1 MNDFDISQL
10 EFLNSY
16 WNIFQNTT
24 SSSIEKFKSAV
35 IKLFVEA
42 NQISIENLEKF
53 IDSIDAEK
61 KVKQIE
67 KEIDKYQKEIGDLR
81 FKINEMKNEKSKY
94 ELKLFDN
101 ICKKN
106 TMKESIRSISNNY
119 SYSDPCSSSGSF
131 IGSRGGC

>member
-1 MNDFDISQL
+1 MNTFDINQL

-16 WNIFQNTT
+16 WKIYKNIDKSVEN
-24 SSSIEKFKSAV
+24 FKSTV
-35 IKLFVEA
+35 NKLFIDT
-42 NQISIENLEKF
+42 NQISSENLNKF
-53 IDSIDAEK
+53 IDSLEAEK
-61 KVKQIE
+61 KVKEIE
-67 KEIDKYQKEIGDLR
+67 KEIDKYQREIGNLQ

>member
-1 MNDFDISQL
+1 MNTFDINQL

-16 WNIFQNTT
+16 WKIYKNIDKSVEN
-24 SSSIEKFKSAV
+24 FKSTV
-35 IKLFVEA
+35 NKLFIDT
-42 NQISIENLEKF
+42 NQISSENLNKF
-53 IDSIDAEK
+53 IDSLDAEK

-67 KEIDKYQKEIGDLR
+67 KEIDKYQKEIGDLQ

-106 TMKESIRSISNNY
+106 TMKESITSISNNY
-119 SYSDPCSSSGSF
+119 SYSDPCSF
-131 IGSRGGC
+131 ICSRGGC

>member
-42 NQISIENLEKF
+42 NQISIENLDKF
-53 IDSIDAEK
+53 IDSVDAEDK
-61 KVKQIE
+61 IDQIE
-67 KEIDKYQKEIGDLR
+67 KEIDKYEKEIKALQA
-81 FKINEMKNEKSKY
+81 KIKKVKSEKSKY
-94 ELKLFDN
+94 ECKLFKN

-106 TMKESIRSISNNY
+106 ATIKSSDDIDT
-119 SYSDPCSSSGSF
+119 SYSDPCSTSLRSYTW
-131 IGSRGGC
+131 GGC

>member
-1 MNDFDISQL
+1 MNTFDINQL

-16 WNIFQNTT
+16 WKIYKNIDKSVEN
-24 SSSIEKFKSAV
+24 FKSTV
-35 IKLFVEA
+35 NKLFIDT
-42 NQISIENLEKF
+42 NQISSENLNKF
-53 IDSIDAEK
+53 IDSLDAEK

-67 KEIDKYQKEIGDLR
+67 KEIGKYQKEIGDLQ

-119 SYSDPCSSSGSF
+119 SYSDPCSPSGSF

>member
-1 MNDFDISQL
+1 MNTFDINQL

-16 WNIFQNTT
+16 WKIYKNIDKSVEN
-24 SSSIEKFKSAV
+24 FKSTV
-35 IKLFVEA
+35 NKLFIDT
-42 NQISIENLEKF
+42 NQISSENLNKF
-53 IDSIDAEK
+53 IDSLDAEK

-67 KEIDKYQKEIGDLR
+67 KEIDKYQKEIRDLQ

-119 SYSDPCSSSGSF
+119 SYSDPCSSSS
-131 IGSRGGC
+131 SRGGC

>member
-1 MNDFDISQL
+1 MNTFDINQL

-16 WNIFQNTT
+16 WKIYKNIDKSVEN
-24 SSSIEKFKSAV
+24 FKSTV
-35 IKLFVEA
+35 NKLFIDT
-42 NQISIENLEKF
+42 NQISSENLNKF
-53 IDSIDAEK
+53 IDSLDAEK

-67 KEIDKYQKEIGDLR
+67 KEIDKYQREIGNLQ

>member
-1 MNDFDISQL
+1 MNTFDINQL

-16 WNIFQNTT
+16 WKIYKNIDKSVEN
-24 SSSIEKFKSAV
+24 FKSTV
-35 IKLFVEA
+35 NKLFIDT
-42 NQISIENLEKF
+42 NQISSENLNKF
-53 IDSIDAEK
+53 IDSLDAEK

-67 KEIDKYQKEIGDLR
+67 KEIDKYQKEIGDLQ
-81 FKINEMKNEKSKY
+81 FKINEMKNEKSKC

>member
-1 MNDFDISQL
+1 MNTFDINQL
-10 EFLNSY
+10 EFLNCY
-16 WNIFQNTT
+16 WKIYKNIDKSVEN
-24 SSSIEKFKSAV
+24 FKSTV
-35 IKLFVEA
+35 NKLFIDT
-42 NQISIENLEKF
+42 NQISSENLNKF
-53 IDSIDAEK
+53 IDSLDAEK

-67 KEIDKYQKEIGDLR
+67 KEIDKYQKEIGDLQ

-101 ICKKN
+101 VCKKN

>member
-1 MNDFDISQL
+1 MNTFDINQL

-24 SSSIEKFKSAV
+24 SSSIEKFKSTV

-53 IDSIDAEK
+53 IDSVDAEDK
-61 KVKQIE
+61 IDQIE
-67 KEIDKYQKEIGDLR
+67 KEIDKIQKEIGKLQ
-81 FKINEMKNEKSKY
+81 FKINEMKSEKSKY

-106 TMKESIRSISNNY
+106 TTKVQIRTNSNENLY
-119 SYSDPCSSSGSF
+119 LKSG
-131 IGSRGGC
+131 C

>member
-1 MNDFDISQL
+1 MNAFDINQL

-16 WNIFQNTT
+16 WKIYKNIDKSVEN
-24 SSSIEKFKSAV
+24 FKSTV
-35 IKLFVEA
+35 NKLFIDT
-42 NQISIENLEKF
+42 NQISSENLNKF
-53 IDSIDAEK
+53 IDSLEAEK

-67 KEIDKYQKEIGDLR
+67 KEIDKYQKEIGDLQ

-106 TMKESIRSISNNY
+106 TMKESIRPISNNY
-119 SYSDPCSSSGSF
+119 SYSADPCSF
-131 IGSRGGC
+131 ICSRGGC